1 MFISFEGTEGVGKT
15 TLIRKIYEYLVQ
27 QGQEVVLTREPGGTP
42 MAEQIRSLLLSV
54 NHDENMSNDTELL
67 LMYAARAQHL
77 QQVIV
82 PALLVGKTV
91 LCDRFTDASF
101 AYQCAGRGLSRE
113 KLNVLN
119 QNFVS
124 HMPNV
129 TFWLDAP
136 IELGMSRARERGALD
151 RFEQEKVT
159 FFEKV
164 RAGYQE
170 LFEQSPERMKRLD
183 ATQSPEQV
191 FEQAVAYLKQLV
203 LD

>member
-15 TLIRKIYEYLVQ
+15 TLIRKIYEHLEQ
-27 QGQEVVLTREPGGTP
+27 QGQSVVLTREPGGTP

-54 NHDENMSNDTELL
+54 NHEESMSNDTELL

-82 PALLVGKTV
+82 PALTEHKTV

-101 AYQCAGRGLSRE
+101 AYQCAGRGLSQS
-113 KLNVLN
+113 KLQLLN
-119 QNFVS
+119 ENFVS
-124 HMPNV
+124 HMPDI

-136 IELGMSRARERGALD
+136 IETGMSRARERGALD

-164 RAGYQE
+164 RAGYQQ
-170 LFEQSPERMKRLD
+170 LWEQYPERVKRLD

-191 FEQAVAYLKQLV
+191 FAQALQYLK
-203 LD
+203 

>member
-82 PALLVGKTV
+82 PALLAGKTV

-170 LFEQSPERMKRLD
+170 LFEQSPERMKCLD

-191 FEQAVAYLKQLV
+191 FEQAVAYLK
-203 LD
+203 

>member
-82 PALLVGKTV
+82 PALLAGKTV

-151 RFEQEKVT
+151 RFEQEKVA

-170 LFEQSPERMKRLD
+170 LFEQSPERMKRVD

-191 FEQAVAYLKQLV
+191 FEQAVAYLK
-203 LD
+203 

>member
-15 TLIRKIYEYLVQ
+15 TLIRRIYEYLEQ
-27 QGQEVVLTREPGGTP
+27 QNKDVVLTREPGGTP

-54 NHDENMSNDTELL
+54 NHEEKMCNDTELL

-77 QQVIV
+77 DLVV
-82 PALLVGKTV
+82 MPALNAGKTV

-101 AYQCAGRGLSRE
+101 AYQCAGRGLSQE
-113 KLNVLN
+113 KLVLLN
-119 QNFVS
+119 ENFVTR
-124 HMPNV
+124 MPDF

-136 IELGMSRARERGALD
+136 IEIGMTRARERGALD

-164 RAGYQE
+164 RAGYATLAE
-170 LFEQSPERMKRLD
+170 RHPERIKRLD
-183 ATQSPEQV
+183 ATQTADQV
-191 FEQAVAYLKQLV
+191 FEQALAYLKSA
-203 LD
+203 

>member
-82 PALLVGKTV
+82 PALLAGKTV

-113 KLNVLN
+113 KLNLLN

-151 RFEQEKVT
+151 RFEQEKVA

-183 ATQSPEQV
+183 AMQSPEQV
-191 FEQAVAYLKQLV
+191 FEQAVAYLK
-203 LD
+203 

>member
-82 PALLVGKTV
+82 PALLAGKTV

-151 RFEQEKVT
+151 RFEQEKVA

-191 FEQAVAYLKQLV
+191 FAQAVVYLN
-203 LD
+203 

>member
-1 MFISFEGTEGVGKT
+1 MFISFEGTEGVGKA

-27 QGQEVVLTREPGGTP
+27 QGQEVILTREPGGTP

-82 PALLVGKTV
+82 PALLAGKTV

-113 KLNVLN
+113 KLHVLN

-170 LFEQSPERMKRLD
+170 LFELSPERMKRVD

-191 FEQAVAYLKQLV
+191 FAQAVAYLN
-203 LD
+203 

>member
-15 TLIRKIYEYLVQ
+15 TLIRKIYEHLEQ
-27 QGQEVVLTREPGGTP
+27 QGQSVVLTREPGGTP

-54 NHDENMSNDTELL
+54 NHEESMSNDTELL

-77 QQVIV
+77 QQVIM
-82 PALLVGKTV
+82 PALTEYKTV

-101 AYQCAGRGLSRE
+101 AYQCAGRGLSQS
-113 KLNVLN
+113 KLQLLN
-119 QNFVS
+119 ENFVS
-124 HMPNV
+124 HMPNI

-136 IELGMSRARERGALD
+136 IETGMSRARERGALD

-164 RAGYQE
+164 RAGYQQ
-170 LFEQSPERMKRLD
+170 LWEQYPERVKRLD
-183 ATQSPEQV
+183 ATKSPEQV
-191 FEQAVAYLKQLV
+191 FAQALQYLN
-203 LD
+203 

>member
-82 PALLVGKTV
+82 PALLAGKTV

-113 KLNVLN
+113 KLNLLN

-151 RFEQEKVT
+151 RFEQEKVA

-170 LFEQSPERMKRLD
+170 LFEHSPERMKRLD

-191 FEQAVAYLKQLV
+191 FEQAVAYLK
-203 LD
+203 

>member
-15 TLIRKIYEYLVQ
+15 TLIRKIYEYLVK

-82 PALLVGKTV
+82 PALLAGKTV

-151 RFEQEKVT
+151 RFEQEKVA

-191 FEQAVAYLKQLV
+191 FEQAVAYLK
-203 LD
+203 

>member
-15 TLIRKIYEYLVQ
+15 TLIRKIYDYLEQ
-27 QGQEVVLTREPGGTP
+27 QGQQVVLTREPGGTP

-54 NHDENMSNDTELL
+54 NHEESMANDTELL

-82 PALLVGKTV
+82 PALSTGKTV

-101 AYQCAGRGLSRE
+101 AYQCAGRGLSKE
-113 KLNVLN
+113 KLQLLN
-119 QNFVS
+119 ANFVS
-124 HMPNV
+124 HMPNI

-136 IELGMSRARERGALD
+136 TELGMSRARARGALD
-151 RFEQEKVT
+151 RFEQEKAT

-164 RAGYQE
+164 RSGYQE
-170 LFEQSPERMKRLD
+170 LWEKQGERIKRLD
-183 ATQSPEQV
+183 ATQTPDQV
-191 FEQAVAYLKQLV
+191 FEQAMIYLK
-203 LD
+203 

>member
-15 TLIRKIYEYLVQ
+15 TLIRKIYEYLGQ

-82 PALLVGKTV
+82 PALLAGKTV

-170 LFEQSPERMKRLD
+170 LFELSPERMKRVD

-191 FEQAVAYLKQLV
+191 FAQAVAYLN
-203 LD
+203 

>member
-15 TLIRKIYEYLVQ
+15 TLIRKIYEHLEQ
-27 QGQEVVLTREPGGTP
+27 QGQQVVLTREPGGTP
-42 MAEQIRSLLLSV
+42 MAEQIRALLLSV
-54 NHDENMSNDTELL
+54 HHEESMSNDTELL

-82 PALLVGKTV
+82 PALTEQKTV

-101 AYQCAGRGLSRE
+101 AYQCAGRGLSQS
-113 KLNVLN
+113 KLQLLN
-119 QNFVS
+119 DHFVS
-124 HMPNV
+124 HMPNI

-136 IELGMSRARERGALD
+136 IETGMSRARERGALD

-164 RAGYQE
+164 RAGYQQ
-170 LFEQSPERMKRLD
+170 LWEQYPERVKRLD

-191 FEQAVAYLKQLV
+191 FAQALQYLN
-203 LD
+203 

>member
-82 PALLVGKTV
+82 PALLAGKTV

-113 KLNVLN
+113 KLNLLN

-170 LFEQSPERMKRLD
+170 LFELSPERMKRVD

-191 FEQAVAYLKQLV
+191 FAQAVAYLK
-203 LD
+203 

>member
-15 TLIRKIYEYLVQ
+15 TLIRKIYEHLEQ
-27 QGQEVVLTREPGGTP
+27 QGQQVVLTREPGGTP

-54 NHDENMSNDTELL
+54 NHEESMSNDAELL

-82 PALLVGKTV
+82 PALTEYKTV

-101 AYQCAGRGLSRE
+101 AYQCAGRGLSQS
-113 KLNVLN
+113 KLQLLN
-119 QNFVS
+119 DHFVS
-124 HMPNV
+124 HMPNI

-136 IELGMSRARERGALD
+136 IETGMSRARERGALD

-164 RAGYQE
+164 RAGYQQ
-170 LFEQSPERMKRLD
+170 LWEQYPERVKRLD

-191 FEQAVAYLKQLV
+191 FAQALQYLN
-203 LD
+203 